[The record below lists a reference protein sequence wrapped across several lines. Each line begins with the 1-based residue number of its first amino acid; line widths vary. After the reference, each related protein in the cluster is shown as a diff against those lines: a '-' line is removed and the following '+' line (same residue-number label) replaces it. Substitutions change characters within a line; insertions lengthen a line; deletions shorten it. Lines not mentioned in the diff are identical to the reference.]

1 MSSFTFLIKNEEDIK
16 VEESK
21 MSKKLKSVPRCE
33 ICELNEINEVDCTK
47 IDGKIDIIS
56 ALENKLV
63 HSYSEAGYENESLML
78 QLMIDG
84 KYDLLQE
91 LCGIMSKQ
99 VDLKK
104 SNEKLLNEIKC
115 IEERARFF

>member
-1 MSSFTFLIKNEEDIK
+1 
-16 VEESK
+16 
-21 MSKKLKSVPRCE
+21 MSKKLKSVPKCE

-47 IDGKIDIIS
+47 INELIDGKIDIIS

-99 VDLKK
+99 ADLKK
-104 SNEKLLNEIKC
+104 SNEKLLNEIKS
-115 IEERARFF
+115 IDERARFF